1 MAYFTIQDAR
11 DAFER
16 RQKTQQLRK
25 SASQVLNEEV
35 AKVRDTDRFDI
46 FLSHCVADA
55 DVVAGVKV
63 LLEEQGY
70 KVYVDWLVD
79 KQLERNRVTPQ
90 TADVL
95 RHRMRSS
102 DSMFFATSDS
112 SPNSKW
118 MPWELGYFDGLRQGR
133 IAVLPLVPYGGA
145 AFKGQE
151 YLGLYPVVERLT
163 SKDGAKRPFV
173 TLGAGSHKYLDIGS
187 FRAGSKAFQTY

>member
-1 MAYFTIQDAR
+1 MAYFTLGEAR
-11 DAFER
+11 AAFER
-16 RQKTQQLRK
+16 RQRTRSVRK
-25 SASQVLNEEV
+25 SASQVINEEV

-63 LLEEQGY
+63 LLEEQGHS
-70 KVYVDWLVD
+70 VYVDWLVD
-79 KQLERNRVTPQ
+79 KQLDRSRVTPD

-95 RHRMRSS
+95 RRRMRSS
-102 DSMFFATSDS
+102 ESMVFATSES
-112 SPNSKW
+112 SPNSRW

-133 IAVLPLVPYGGA
+133 IAVLPLVSQQGE

-163 SKDGAKRPFV
+163 STDGVARPFV
-173 TLGAGSHKYLDIGS
+173 TRGAGSRTYLDVAS
-187 FRAGSKAFQTY
+187 FRSGSVTFNTY